1 MAVPK
6 RKVSKAK
13 RDSRRANTWKA
24 HVPGMAECPQC
35 HELKLSHRVCKNCGY
50 YDGKKIIEVE
60 KSAQEAKAAAE
71 EEKKASKAAA
81 KDAKTIEKETK
92 KAAKKTK
99 AAAEVVEEK
108 AEKVEEVVEEKA
120 EQAEEIVEEKTVYT
134 VNAVATFYETMVG
147 GVADAGLPADSS
159 KK

>member
-24 HVPGMAECPQC
+24 KVPGMAECPQC

-60 KSAQEAKAAAE
+60 KSAQEAKAAE
-71 EEKKASKAAA
+71 KEEKKVSKAAA
-81 KDAKTIEKETK
+81 KDAKAIEKETK
-92 KAAKKTK
+92 KAAKKTAKTAEEKVEK
-99 AAAEVVEEK
+99 AVEEK
-108 AEKVEEVVEEKA
+108 AEPIEEKVEEVAEAVEEKA
-120 EQAEEIVEEKTVYT
+120 EEAAEAVEEKV
-134 VNAVATFYETMVG
+134 E
-147 GVADAGLPADSS
+147 
-159 KK
+159 

>member
-24 HVPGMAECPQC
+24 SVPGMAECPQC

-60 KSAQEAKAAAE
+60 KTAQEAKAAAKE
-71 EEKKASKAAA
+71 DKKASKAAA

-92 KAAKKTK
+92 KATKKTAK
-99 AAAEVVEEK
+99 AAEAKVEETAAAVEEK
-108 AEKVEEVVEEKA
+108 AEEVAEAAEEKVEEKA
-120 EQAEEIVEEKTVYT
+120 E
-134 VNAVATFYETMVG
+134 
-147 GVADAGLPADSS
+147 
-159 KK
+159 